1 MKFAQLILKSRSCE
15 YKLGRMTVF
24 IRLVY
29 KPWEIKCQIQEVL
42 HVMGQQIVANILT
55 FLVFFMEETNS

>member
-1 MKFAQLILKSRSCE
+1 MKFAQLILKCRRCE

-29 KPWEIKCQIQEVL
+29 ESWEIKCQIQEVF
-42 HVMGQQIVANILT
+42 HVMGQQIVAYILT
-55 FLVFFMEETNS
+55 FLVFFMEETYS